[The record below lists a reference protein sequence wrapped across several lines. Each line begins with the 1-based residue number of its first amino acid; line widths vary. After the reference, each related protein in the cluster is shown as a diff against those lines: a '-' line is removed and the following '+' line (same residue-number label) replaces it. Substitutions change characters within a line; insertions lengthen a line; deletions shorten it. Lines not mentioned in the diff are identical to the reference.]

1 VSKSPHGFKLTDA
14 ARFMRA
20 HAKAAGLPVER
31 LRYVLDPS
39 TGRITG
45 DVRNEG
51 EAPATGAN
59 PWDKVLKDAPDKK
72 RTA

>member
-1 VSKSPHGFKLTDA
+1 MSKSPHRFKLNDA

-51 EAPATGAN
+51 DSPATDDLDQWMAKRG
-59 PWDKVLKDAPDKK
+59 KDA
-72 RTA
+72 RQT